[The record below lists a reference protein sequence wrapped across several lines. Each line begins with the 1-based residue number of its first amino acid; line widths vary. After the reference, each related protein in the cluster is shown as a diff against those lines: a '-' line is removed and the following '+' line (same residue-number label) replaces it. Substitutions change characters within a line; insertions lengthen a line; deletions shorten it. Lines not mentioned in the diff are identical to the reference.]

1 MLADIDLAGFLPAF
15 FVAAPRGAR
24 RLRYLQWNFF
34 KGVRRLLAGG
44 RLRQLG
50 GAVLPDVGRYFL
62 FGASRAK
69 WGKILKKTVDKGWG
83 VVCYRRLIVR
93 FSRCSRSDA

>member
-50 GAVLPDVGRYFL
+50 GLCFRMLGDIFYLARAAPS
-62 FGASRAK
+62 GAK
-69 WGKILKKTVDKGWG
+69 
-83 VVCYRRLIVR
+83 
-93 FSRCSRSDA
+93 F

>member
-50 GAVLPDVGRYFL
+50 GCASGCWAIFFIWREPRQVGQNF
-62 FGASRAK
+62 
-69 WGKILKKTVDKGWG
+69 KKN
-83 VVCYRRLIVR
+83 C
-93 FSRCSRSDA
+93 